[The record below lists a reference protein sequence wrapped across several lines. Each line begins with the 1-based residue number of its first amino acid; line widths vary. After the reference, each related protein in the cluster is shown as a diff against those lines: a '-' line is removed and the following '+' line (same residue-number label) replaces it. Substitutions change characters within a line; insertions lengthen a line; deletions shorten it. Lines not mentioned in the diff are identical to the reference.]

1 MIIHLMDSV
10 KTMHQVILFDSS
22 ESLMILVGLFF
33 AVILIDYMKDEK
45 VILKSG
51 FSVHELICEEDGLSI
66 ARRRTSNV
74 RIVVTVFEKNRQGKW
89 RATR

>member
-10 KTMHQVILFDSS
+10 NTMHQVILFNSS

-33 AVILIDYMKDEK
+33 DVILRDFMKNEK
-45 VILKSG
+45 VLLKSG
-51 FSVHELICEEDGLSI
+51 FSVHELIRDGSSI

-74 RIVVTVFEKNRQGKW
+74 RIVVTVFEIN
-89 RATR
+89 